1 MSARRDEIL
10 RAALTCFGERG
21 YAATTIDE
29 IRERSGAS
37 VGSIYH
43 HFGGKEQIADAL
55 YADALRDYQSGF
67 LELLREDAERAI
79 KGIVRYHLRWV
90 EANPPLARFLLT
102 DRRPAEVRELNRAAF
117 DALEAWRTRH
127 ADQLQPLSFDA
138 FYAVVIGPA
147 QEAAR
152 HRLAG
157 RTQSPTRRLE
167 RELADAAWRAVK
179 GGTP

>member
-1 MSARRDEIL
+1 VADRRHEIL
-10 RAALTCFGERG
+10 RAALACFGERG
-21 YAATTIDE
+21 YARTTIEE

-55 YADALRDYQSGF
+55 YTEALRDYQSGF

-90 EANPPLARFLLT
+90 DANPDLARFLLT
-102 DRRPAEVRELNRAAF
+102 DRRPTEVRELNRAAF
-117 DALEAWRTRH
+117 DALECWRAAH
-127 ADQLQPLSFDA
+127 QDELQPLSFDA

-157 RTQSPTRRLE
+157 RTQSPTRRME